1 MRPEDINTI
10 NPDGKA
16 FNGNKGALIV
26 AAVISAGVLIG
37 LAVHVVQAAYS

>member
-26 AAVISAGVLIG
+26 AAVIIAGVLMG
-37 LAVHVVQAAYS
+37 LAVQVVRAAYN